1 MSATTRFF
9 LLHMNHG
16 AQRYPVKKLV
26 RVADRSVACYNALK
40 VLSASIYWRTP
51 EKRSWRKASISEEE
65 LVELPISPTPSRKR
79 SLPPPSPA
87 LSASRRGSSAQP
99 SPTPLRR
106 SSRRSNS
113 IASES
118 SEADVPFH
126 AQPQIETI
134 PEDAGTA
141 ERPDEQQEDLNV
153 DEEEE
158 EEEEFDIDAL
168 VDIALKASRTVVER
182 PPPTASAAP
191 AARPTQRTTLQSAHA
206 ASAPPHTSS
215 SCNNKMMFKQLHSLN
230 SGLTAPAYIKYSTK
244 GKNKGAQL
252 QLGGQQTAAAKAK
265 QQRSGVRSSSSSS
278 STAAANAGTAESTYG
293 QNSALYSTAPGQAV
307 PPLRKVHANKD
318 QSAVAGGG
326 KSAGNGWFNVVGSE
340 QTAELKRDAELI
352 RMRGYMDPKRFYKA
366 PEVCTARACSR
377 ESSI

>member
-1 MSATTRFF
+1 MVLTR
-9 LLHMNHG
+9 
-16 AQRYPVKKLV
+16 
-26 RVADRSVACYNALK
+26 
-40 VLSASIYWRTP
+40 
-51 EKRSWRKASISEEE
+51 RKASISEEE

-113 IASES
+113 IASET

-134 PEDAGTA
+134 PEDASTA
-141 ERPDEQQEDLNV
+141 EHLDEQQEDLNV
-153 DEEEE
+153 EEE

-168 VDIALKASRTVVER
+168 VDIALKASRTVAER
-182 PPPTASAAP
+182 PPPAASAAP
-191 AARPTQRTTLQSAHA
+191 AARPTQHAALQSAHA
-206 ASAPPHTSS
+206 ASAPPQISS
-215 SCNNKMMFKQLHSLN
+215 SSNNKMMFKQLHSLN

-265 QQRSGVRSSSSSS
+265 QQRCGVRSSSSSS
-278 STAAANAGTAESTYG
+278 STVAADAGTAESTYG
-293 QNSALYSTAPGQAV
+293 RNSALYSTAPGQAV
-307 PPLRKVHANKD
+307 PPLRKVNYRNTLDLHYL
-318 QSAVAGGG
+318 
-326 KSAGNGWFNVVGSE
+326 
-340 QTAELKRDAELI
+340 TACKLLLLAIQEH
-352 RMRGYMDPKRFYKA
+352 
-366 PEVCTARACSR
+366 
-377 ESSI
+377 